1 MAGCKHDCD
10 TPARFPRAIFNRPAL
25 PEIDYRIG
33 SYSSMREYLLDQLNK
48 SVILSDW
55 THRGADDPGIA
66 ILEGAALVGD
76 VLTFYQQLYANQAFL
91 RTADWRES
99 VSELVQLTGY
109 RLAPGVGGEAT
120 FALKVKGEDKVSV
133 PAGFGFK
140 AQLEDQD
147 KPDEFE
153 SGKTI
158 TAWPHLSQF
167 NLYCPPRPP
176 VNIATGLNR
185 LELKAVGDAKD
196 IDTLASLEINSGDRL
211 MLVPDATMYDV
222 TGASYSVQ
230 ARSEIV
236 IVKQVE
242 QLLDRIVI
250 HLEGELT
257 VDRGNSVK
265 AYLIDRTFHHFGY
278 NAASLLNKYNGVE
291 IEQQPTDFERDIYGT
306 HSGSNYYSRLTRTE
320 IPLEQEVKDLAL
332 GSKLICQGL
341 TSFDDDT
348 GSSEIS
354 RSDQRFTVVKTIEE
368 IKTNTLKWGH
378 TEASTSVLI
387 INSKLI
393 ANDDIAYESADIR
406 QMLFHETISPE
417 LTLAAPT
424 DWHGGD
430 FSEARLQFYGTYS
443 QLTALTQRKLM
454 LVDDDTGQIQR
465 VRVTDTLDDFKRA
478 LAGSDKDEQHDWMW
492 DISLDVLPAFKRE
505 QFWPGTPKITVYGNL
520 IEATQGKSEKQAV
533 LGSGDNRQTFQTFK
547 LPRAP
552 LTYLLDESQT
562 PAQVPELQVYVDN
575 ILWQRVDNF
584 FDRKQDAQV
593 YVVREDEEGNS
604 WIQFGDGK
612 NGSRLPS
619 GNNNVVALYR
629 SGIGASGELKADSK
643 PQATGKLKPLDKV
656 YLPAEV
662 VGGEQAETEVTAR
675 EAAPARLQ
683 SLDRMVSLADYE
695 AETLAIPGVIK
706 VRADWTAPSGTPL
719 VRMVILTES
728 GTQPALNKVRNTLKT
743 YNRCRGA
750 ARFPILCVA
759 GNLHYIAL
767 QVRAAYAA
775 NRRVE
780 DIQSAIETALGIQT
794 VDDEGNHLGLF
805 SLAQRRFGQNVHVS
819 QVIAAIQQVEGVQW
833 VEVDALQAL
842 EMGTPIETDPEQLT
856 LPAVLQR
863 KPLVQCDATRV
874 LVLHEQHF
882 SVNLILDESK
892 RECEA

>member
-1 MAGCKHDCD
+1 MASCKHDCD
-10 TPARFPRAIFNRPAL
+10 KPALFPRAIFNRPAL

-48 SVILSDW
+48 SLILSDW

-76 VLTFYQQLYANQAFL
+76 VLTFYQQLYANEAFL

-99 VSELVQLTGY
+99 VSQLVQLTGY
-109 RLAPGVGGEAT
+109 RLAPGVSGEAI
-120 FALKVKGEDKVSV
+120 FALKVKGEGKVSV

-140 AQLEDQD
+140 AQLEGQD

-153 SGKTI
+153 SSQTVN
-158 TAWPHLSQF
+158 AWPHLSEF
-167 NLYCPPRPP
+167 NLYCPPRPA
-176 VNIATGLNR
+176 VNIGNGLNR

-196 IDTLASLEINSGDRL
+196 INTLVAQQINSGDRL
-211 MLVPDATMYDV
+211 MLLPDATMYDV
-222 TGASYSVQ
+222 TGASYSDQ
-230 ARSEIV
+230 ARAEIV
-236 IVKQVE
+236 IVREVE
-242 QLLDRIVI
+242 QLLDRVVI

-257 VDRGNSVK
+257 VNRGNSVK
-265 AYLIDRTFHHFGY
+265 AYLVDRTFHHFGY
-278 NAASLLNKYNGVE
+278 NSASTLNKYNGVE
-291 IEQQPTDFERDIYGT
+291 IEQESTNFERDIYTTDYG
-306 HSGSNYYSRLTRTE
+306 SGYYSRLSSTE
-320 IPLEQEVKDLAL
+320 MPLEQEVKDLAL
-332 GSKLICQGL
+332 GSKLICHGI

-348 GSSEIS
+348 GSSQVS
-354 RSDQRFTVVKTIEE
+354 RSNRRFTVVKTIEE

-378 TEASTSVLI
+378 TEGSTSVVI
-387 INSKLI
+387 VDSKLI
-393 ANDDIAYESADIR
+393 ANNEILYESADIR
-406 QMLFHETISPE
+406 QMLFHEAISPE

-424 DWHGGD
+424 DWNSGD
-430 FSEARLQFYGTYS
+430 FSEAKLQFYGSYR
-443 QLTALTQRKLM
+443 QLTALAQRKLILM
-454 LVDDDTGQIQR
+454 DAEAGQIQR
-465 VRVTDTLDDFKRA
+465 VRVSDTLEDFKTA
-478 LAGSDKDEQHDWMW
+478 LAISDKDEQHDWMW
-492 DISLDVLPAFKRE
+492 NITLDVLPAFRRE
-505 QFWPGTPKITVYGNL
+505 QFWPTAAKITVYGNL
-520 IEATQGKSEKQAV
+520 VEASQGKSEKQAV

-547 LPRAP
+547 LPKSP

-584 FDRKQDAQV
+584 FNRNKDEQV
-593 YVVREDEEGNS
+593 YVVREDEEGVS

-629 SGIGASGELKADSK
+629 SGIGASGELKTDSK

-656 YLPAEV
+656 YLPGEV

-728 GTQPALNKVRNTLKT
+728 GSQPALNKVRNTLKT

-759 GNLHYIAL
+759 GSLQYIAL
-767 QVRAAYAA
+767 QIRAAYGA
-775 NRRVE
+775 NRRPE
-780 DIQSAIETALGIQT
+780 DIKSAIATALGIQT
-794 VDDEGNHLGLF
+794 ADDEDNEQGLF
-805 SLAQRRFGQNVHVS
+805 SLAQRRFGQNIHVS
-819 QVIAAIQQVEGVQW
+819 QVIAAIQQVDGVQW

-842 EMGTPIETDPEQLT
+842 EMGMPIETDPEQLS

-874 LVLHEQHF
+874 LALHEQHF

-892 RECEA
+892 RECKA